1 MNILSRLIL
10 IVLAA
15 IAVAL
20 YIRVILPPE
29 EPAETRAAATA
40 PAAETRTAAPAAA
53 DTAQEAR
60 AADTGHEAQAAA
72 EAGAQM
78 LQPLPADQMKL
89 VLQTLAPELMRENA
103 GSSPAPSAGQ

>member
-20 YIRVILPPE
+20 YIRVILPPD
-29 EPAETRAAATA
+29 EPADSRAVATA

-53 DTAQEAR
+53 DTAEGAQ
-60 AADTGHEAQAAA
+60 AADTGNEAQTAA
-72 EAGAQM
+72 EAKAQM
-78 LQPLPADQMKL
+78 LQPLPAEQMKL
-89 VLQTLAPELMRENA
+89 VLQTLAPELMHGNA
-103 GSSPAPSAGQ
+103 GSSPASSAGQ